1 MTMGCELPD
10 YNPPDEE
17 VVELLKSAKTV
28 AVVGISHKEDR
39 DSYKVAKY
47 LKEHGYKIIPV
58 NPKYKEVLGEP
69 CYPDLKSIPEKIDV
83 VDIFRN
89 IDAIPGIVDE
99 AISVGAG
106 AVWMQ
111 LGLAHNESAEK
122 ARQAGLKVVM
132 NKCMKIEH
140 QRLLSST
147 DNKA

>member
-140 QRLLSST
+140 QRLLLST

>member
-28 AVVGISHKEDR
+28 AVVGIAHKEDR

-69 CYPDLKSIPEKIDV
+69 CYPDLKSVPEKIDV

-99 AISVGAG
+99 AINVGAG

-140 QRLLSST
+140 QRLLLSA

>member
-1 MTMGCELPD
+1 MTKGCEIPD

-17 VVELLKSAKTV
+17 VAELLKSAKTV
-28 AVVGISHKEDR
+28 AVVGISHNEDR
-39 DSYKVAKY
+39 DSHKVAKY

-69 CYPDLKSIPEKIDV
+69 CYPDLKSVPEKIDV

-89 IDAIPGIVDE
+89 IEAIPGIVDE

-140 QRLLSST
+140 SRLLASAKS
-147 DNKA
+147 

>member
-17 VVELLKSAKTV
+17 VVELLKSAKTI

-83 VDIFRN
+83 VDIFRKV
-89 IDAIPGIVDE
+89 DAIPGIVDE

>member
-17 VVELLKSAKTV
+17 VVELLKSTKTV

-83 VDIFRN
+83 VDIFRKV
-89 IDAIPGIVDE
+89 DAIPGIVDE
-99 AISVGAG
+99 AIAVGAG

-140 QRLLSST
+140 QRLLSSA

>member
-28 AVVGISHKEDR
+28 AVVGIAHKEDR

-69 CYPDLKSIPEKIDV
+69 CYPDLKSVPEKIDV

-99 AISVGAG
+99 AINVGAG

-140 QRLLSST
+140 QRLLSSA

>member
-17 VVELLKSAKTV
+17 VVELLKSAKTI

-99 AISVGAG
+99 AINVGAG